1 MRRSAVVSGSVTNG
15 PTPNPPSTRTR
26 SRNPTR
32 CSGSRWEAAAARWT
46 ESNGSHLALLPY
58 DDVRTAPDAPAEI
71 LQFYDTAYAAGARLA
86 GWNTDR
92 LCPGE

>member
-1 MRRSAVVSGSVTNG
+1 M
-15 PTPNPPSTRTR
+15 
-26 SRNPTR
+26 
-32 CSGSRWEAAAARWT
+32 
-46 ESNGSHLALLPY
+46 LPY
-58 DDVRTAPDAPAEI
+58 DDVRTAPDTPAEI